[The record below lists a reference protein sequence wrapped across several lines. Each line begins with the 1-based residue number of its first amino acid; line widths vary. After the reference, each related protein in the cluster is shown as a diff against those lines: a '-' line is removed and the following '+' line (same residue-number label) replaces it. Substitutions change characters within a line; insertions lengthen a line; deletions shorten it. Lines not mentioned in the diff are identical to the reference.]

1 MRKIFIIIALVIL
14 ATGCVTQ
21 SNLQVHVTPL
31 GQEPEKFNEQYTY
44 ALPQTILKIE
54 VVYQEGISIPGP
66 YWEYAEKYLGIS
78 EVFKQKS
85 SQWQIEDV
93 IITQHKELDPQH
105 FYSINVLEGQLDHG
119 ILDQYL
125 KKGILVTGTEM
136 VQVELKGNGLQSIQ
150 HKNYLRYADLG
161 VYNNFEEKTETMY
174 KTLVTDTSFVK
185 VPVQRTVVEQ
195 KSIAMKAKEAADFLL
210 EIRTRRFEMLT
221 GEYEVYPDGEAME
234 AAINKLDQLETSYLS
249 LFTGKTVS
257 ALQSRAYFVVPNS
270 GNTSSNYRLDMF
282 SKQLGF
288 VPAELMEGMPIEVQ
302 IEPMKKTVNPGS
314 YFSGISANGPYNKL
328 LYRIPDVVDLKVM
341 HAGEVLS
348 HQRLS
353 VFQSGDVVTT
363 PIQ

>member
-1 MRKIFIIIALVIL
+1 MKKIFIIIALVIL
-14 ATGCVTQ
+14 AAGCATQ

-31 GQEPEKFNEQYTY
+31 GKEPAKFNEQYTY

-78 EVFKQKS
+78 EVIKQKS

-93 IITQHKELDPQH
+93 IITQHSELDPQH
-105 FYSINVLEGQLDHG
+105 FYSINVLEGELDHG
-119 ILDQYL
+119 ILDQYI
-125 KKGILVTGTEM
+125 KEGILVTGTEM
-136 VQVELKGNGLQSIQ
+136 VQVELKGGGLHSTQ
-150 HKNYLRYADLG
+150 HQKYLRYADLG
-161 VYNNFEEKTETMY
+161 VNTNFQEKTETMY

-195 KSIAMKAKEAADFLL
+195 KSVAMKAKEAAEFLL

-249 LFTGKTVS
+249 LFTGKTASV
-257 ALQSRAYFVVPNS
+257 LQSRAYFVVPNT
-270 GNTSSNYRLDMF
+270 GNTPSSYPLDMF

-288 VPAELMEGMPIEVQ
+288 IPAELMEGMPIEVLM
-302 IEPMKKTVNPGS
+302 EPMKKTMNPGS
-314 YFSGISANGPYNKL
+314 YFSGISTNGPYNKL
-328 LYRIPDVVDLKVM
+328 LYRIPDVVDLKVVL
-341 HAGEVLS
+341 AGEVLS

-363 PIQ
+363 PIH